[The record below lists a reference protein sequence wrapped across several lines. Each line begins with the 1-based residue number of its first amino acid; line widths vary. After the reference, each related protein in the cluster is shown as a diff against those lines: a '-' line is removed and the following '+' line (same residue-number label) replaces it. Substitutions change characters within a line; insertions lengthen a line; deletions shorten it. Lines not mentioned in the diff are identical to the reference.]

1 MIKQNH
7 LAPRVKGRKK
17 TMIYANR
24 TFKATDREM
33 DWGTLHQIT
42 MGEHGRGRK
51 LVALTCPADIEE
63 ITVGLHKDLTIGS
76 TKSGNPRIIKASDDK
91 LCMLLSAEG
100 RYTRRGNGTI
110 QVLQSD
116 TDKYSVLRRGNG
128 ADGDAGRIGYWDCMV
143 VEAPRDHGIIKVRTG
158 GAGYG
163 IPADIYIINE
173 GEVYKCKLD
182 TIEDCCE
189 NLGIDVP
196 CKMERD
202 QNRNLVFGDDWIIL

>member
-1 MIKQNH
+1 M
-7 LAPRVKGRKK
+7 L
-17 TMIYANR
+17 YANR
-24 TFKATDREM
+24 SFRAKDREM

-63 ITVGLHKDLTIGS
+63 ISAGLHKDLTIGS
-76 TKSGNPRIIKASDDK
+76 TKSGNPRIIKASDDR
-91 LCMLLSAEG
+91 LYMLLSAEG

-116 TDKYSVLRRGNG
+116 VDKYHVLRRGNG

-143 VEAPRDHGIIKVRTG
+143 IEAASNHGIIKVRTG

-163 IPADIYIINE
+163 IPSDIYIIHD
-173 GEVYKCKLD
+173 GKVYKCTLE
-182 TIEDCCE
+182 TLADCCE
-189 NLGIDVP
+189 NLGIDIP

-202 QNRNLVFGDDWIIL
+202 KNGNLAFGDDWIII

>member
-1 MIKQNH
+1 M
-7 LAPRVKGRKK
+7 
-17 TMIYANR
+17 
-24 TFKATDREM
+24 
-33 DWGTLHQIT
+33 
-42 MGEHGRGRK
+42 
-51 LVALTCPADIEE
+51 
-63 ITVGLHKDLTIGS
+63 
-76 TKSGNPRIIKASDDK
+76 
-91 LCMLLSAEG
+91 
-100 RYTRRGNGTI
+100 
-110 QVLQSD
+110 
-116 TDKYSVLRRGNG
+116 
-128 ADGDAGRIGYWDCMV
+128 

-202 QNRNLVFGDDWIIL
+202 QTRNLVFGDDWIIL

>member
-1 MIKQNH
+1 
-7 LAPRVKGRKK
+7 
-17 TMIYANR
+17 MIYANR

-91 LCMLLSAEG
+91 LCMILSAEG

-110 QVLQSD
+110 QVLRSD
-116 TDKYSVLRRGNG
+116 MDKYSVLRRVMAQMEMRAALGT
-128 ADGDAGRIGYWDCMV
+128 
-143 VEAPRDHGIIKVRTG
+143 GIVWWSRLPGTTELLK
-158 GAGYG
+158 
-163 IPADIYIINE
+163 
-173 GEVYKCKLD
+173 
-182 TIEDCCE
+182 
-189 NLGIDVP
+189 
-196 CKMERD
+196 
-202 QNRNLVFGDDWIIL
+202 